1 MPRKKKHKRSHPS
14 QINEWDRLPAGTGN
28 IQRAPLLSL
37 SLGFELL
44 RLRKRLL
51 APGTRFLPPFS
62 CSTSSCHGTFWRFVS
77 NFKGSEAGEAESV
90 TGWWQ
95 QRPPHSP
102 ADKDI
107 PWPPPRNLGAL
118 GQLLKHKAG
127 SSCQHPAGN
136 TPQQQQTCPCCCSG
150 DGYSRFDS
158 CSCPR
163 RMPEATLRG
172 KHCRKEGGREAEGGP
187 VPKHHAAGP
196 RVAADRPQEVGL
208 NPLPKPR
215 DSRHKL
221 LSRRLF
227 MKSQSRRAGP
237 QHMQSIKMF
246 TTAQGGGIRK
256 APALETSSSD
266 ESCSSEP
273 KSCPHK
279 SARPAESSSHG
290 KPPPAVPGQ
299 GSAASMG
306 AKGEEPSA
314 TRHSRGALPAPV
326 SSPGNFPAAFGLA
339 G

>member
-1 MPRKKKHKRSHPS
+1 MNGIVFQQALGTSRGLHFSLSRLALSCSGLGSGSWPPGHASCLPS
-14 QINEWDRLPAGTGN
+14 AAP
-28 IQRAPLLSL
+28 PLLATGLFGDLCPIS
-37 SLGFELL
+37 
-44 RLRKRLL
+44 K
-51 APGTRFLPPFS
+51 APRRGRQSQLQAGGSNAHRIPQQTK
-62 CSTSSCHGTFWRFVS
+62 TSPR
-77 NFKGSEAGEAESV
+77 
-90 TGWWQ
+90 
-95 QRPPHSP
+95 
-102 ADKDI
+102 
-107 PWPPPRNLGAL
+107 PPPRNLGAL